1 MINIPINAEVN
12 CTDGSCG
19 ESTVVIVN
27 PVNRSITHVVVRA
40 NWLPHNE
47 YLVPVDQ
54 IAETTPETITL
65 NCARAHFEE
74 LQLFAE
80 MQFEPAMQ
88 LMPDYGW
95 DTMMV
100 WPYTVPET
108 YVIPT
113 GPEQVPHGE
122 IAIRKGTYVQATDG
136 PVGQVDELLVDP
148 ATGEITHLVL
158 REGHLWGKK
167 ILTLPLAEIDRVD
180 DDNVYLKLDKAAV
193 AALPAVPVKHHA
205 DLTRT
210 ELLILTL
217 DTAPKAAEAL
227 KALKQLKKERS
238 IPALVAAVL
247 EKDDEGK
254 TSVRETADVKPRQ
267 GTLFGAVTGGLVG
280 LLGGPV
286 GAVVGAAAGAA
297 AGRAAAG
304 RIDLGLPDEYLDEL
318 QESLQPGSSA
328 LVVLVNSETAGL
340 VSEALKPFGGQLLRH
355 PITEEIAARLKQD
368 PASGSD

>member
-1 MINIPINAEVN
+1 MINIPINAEVT

-54 IAETTPETITL
+54 IAETTPDTITL
-65 NCARAHFEE
+65 NCARGEFEQLE
-74 LQLFAE
+74 LFVE
-80 MQFEPAMQ
+80 MRFEPGAQ

-108 YVIPT
+108 YTIPT
-113 GPEQVPHGE
+113 GPEQIPHGE
-122 IAIRKGTYVQATDG
+122 IAVRKGTYVEATDG

-148 ATGEITHLVL
+148 ASGAISHLVL

-167 ILTLPLAEIDRVD
+167 VLTLPLSEIDRVD
-180 DDNVYLKLDKAAV
+180 DDNVYLKLDQAAV

-227 KALKQLKKERS
+227 QALKQLKKEKS

-247 EKDDEGK
+247 AKDEAGN
-254 TSVRETADVKPRQ
+254 TSVKETADVKPRQ
-267 GTLFGAVTGGLVG
+267 GTLFGAVTGGLIG

-297 AGRAAAG
+297 TGRAAAG
-304 RIDLGLPDEYLDEL
+304 RIDLGLPDEYLDQL

-328 LVVLVNSETAGL
+328 LVVLVNQDTISL
-340 VSEALKPFGGQLLRH
+340 VSEALKPFGGRLLH
-355 PITEEIAARLKQD
+355 QPITEEIAARLKQGTA
-368 PASGSD
+368 PNSD